1 MTNAELVATAR
12 RTPPD
17 AAGRPNADHAMV
29 EFRALGPVE
38 AVVAGRLVDPGTP
51 KQRALLA
58 LLLSRVGRP
67 VSVDVMLEEL
77 WAGNPPPSATTSLQA
92 YVANLRRVLEPER
105 QPRTPARVLRTVGRG
120 YLLESDVVEVDVTR
134 FDECAKAGWQ
144 AWDRGDAQ
152 RALAEFEAGLA
163 LWRGQAYADVADAPY
178 VEPEVARLEELRLSV
193 AERRCAALL
202 AVGAHE
208 VAVAELEAFV
218 QAHPLREYCCE
229 LLSRALYRA
238 GRQAD
243 ALAVLRTNKKRLA
256 EELGIAPKPA
266 LQCLEQE
273 ILNQAPGLDRQ
284 PAPPTA
290 TTTPPATTPPAV
302 AHQAPAPVP
311 APRRPADDEV
321 LVGRETP
328 LRQLG
333 EALAAAAGGRGQVVA
348 VSGEPGI
355 GKTSLLRRFASTAPV
370 PVVWGTCPEH
380 VAAPPLWP
388 WEQVLR
394 AVGHHCPDTAVPGPV
409 ARLSA
414 GDTRLLGDDDA
425 TLRDFEAVVQY
436 LTDASRGTPLVVVL
450 DHLHRAD
457 QTSLRLLAHL
467 AGSVSAGRLLVVASY
482 RSGEAA
488 TVAETSAALA
498 RAGMTR
504 IELTG
509 LSIPETRALAAGI
522 LGREVSDATAAGLRA
537 RTEGNPFFLREL
549 VKHVA
554 GRQHLDHPETT
565 PVPAPVRDVVLEL
578 VAQLPEA
585 ATEVLAVAA
594 VAGRY
599 FAIDVVAEAASVE
612 IEKALDVLD
621 TAVEAGLVKEDQRR
635 LGWFRF
641 THALTAEALR
651 ETTGRLRRVRLHRKI
666 GAAAMRA
673 WRRNA
678 ERMTH
683 IATTSPAV
691 PRPPAGTAPPAAP
704 TTP

>member
-17 AAGRPNADHAMV
+17 AGRPAGESHATV

-38 AVVAGRLVDPGTP
+38 AVVAGKLVDPGTP

-58 LLLSRVGRP
+58 LLVSRVGRP

-77 WAGNPPPSATTSLQA
+77 WAGSPPPSATTSLQA

-105 QPRTPARVLRTVGRG
+105 QPRMPARVLRTRGRS
-120 YLLESDVVEVDVTR
+120 YLLDGDEVEVDVHR
-134 FDECAKAGWQ
+134 FDECATAGWQ

-152 RALAEFEAGLA
+152 RALAEFETGLA
-163 LWRGQAYADVADAPY
+163 LWRGQAYADVAGTPY

-202 AVGAHE
+202 AVGADE

-218 QAHPLREYCCE
+218 QSHPLREYCCE

-256 EELGIAPKPA
+256 EELGITPKPA
-266 LQCLEQE
+266 LQCLERE
-273 ILNQAPGLDRQ
+273 ILNQAPDLDWQ
-284 PAPPTA
+284 PAAPVA
-290 TTTPPATTPPAV
+290 TT
-302 AHQAPAPVP
+302 HQVRTPVP
-311 APRRPADDEV
+311 PSRRPADEEV
-321 LVGRETP
+321 FIGRETP
-328 LRQLG
+328 LRQLR
-333 EALAAAAGGRGQVVA
+333 EALAAAEGRGGVVT

-355 GKTSLLRRFASTAPV
+355 GKTSLLRRFAGTVRV
-370 PVVWGTCPEH
+370 PVLWGTCPEH

-394 AVGHHCPDTAVPGPV
+394 AVGHHCPDTAVPAPV
-409 ARLSA
+409 ARLLD
-414 GDTRLLGDDDA
+414 GNTRLLVDDEA
-425 TLRDFEAVVQY
+425 TLRHFEAVVQY
-436 LTDASRGTPLVVVL
+436 LTDASRDTPLVVVL
-450 DHLHRAD
+450 DHVHRAD

-467 AGSVSAGRLLVVASY
+467 AEPVSAGRLLVVASY
-482 RSGEAA
+482 RSGQAA

-504 IELTG
+504 IELPG
-509 LSIPETRALAAGI
+509 LSIPETRALAATM
-522 LGREVSDATAAGLRA
+522 LDREVTDATAAGLRA

-549 VKHVA
+549 IRHRTGK
-554 GRQHLDHPETT
+554 QHLDHPEAA

-578 VAQLPEA
+578 VAQLPDA
-585 ATEVLAVAA
+585 VTEVLSVAA

-612 IEKALDVLD
+612 IEKALDALD
-621 TAVEAGLVKEDQRR
+621 TAVEAGLVKEDQRH

-651 ETTGRLRRVRLHRKI
+651 ESTGRLRRVRLHRKI
-666 GAAAMRA
+666 GAAAIRA
-673 WRRNA
+673 WRRNSD
-678 ERMTH
+678 RMTH
-683 IATTSPAV
+683 IATNSPRV
-691 PRPPAGTAPPAAP
+691 PPAPAAAP